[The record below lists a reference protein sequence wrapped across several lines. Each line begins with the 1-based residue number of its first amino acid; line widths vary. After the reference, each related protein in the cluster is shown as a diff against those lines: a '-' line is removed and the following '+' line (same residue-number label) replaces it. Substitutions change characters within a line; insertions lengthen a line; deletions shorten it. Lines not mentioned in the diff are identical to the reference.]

1 MSQLQNFFFKDLV
14 RARLGC
20 QCVNQRWPSHR
31 TSHRPGNASSCPEG
45 TFPLSYKWSDTRCS
59 QMIKSKCAT
68 TVRVSENSTS
78 GRPLRNTGKKI
89 LVDHD
94 VDSGLFPIRWSIRKV
109 NETTPKKREQKKEL
123 QLSKDRACSN
133 EDNRAASITLMAE
146 LLELRVDDR
155 SLEDSEA

>member
-1 MSQLQNFFFKDLV
+1 
-14 RARLGC
+14 
-20 QCVNQRWPSHR
+20 
-31 TSHRPGNASSCPEG
+31 
-45 TFPLSYKWSDTRCS
+45 
-59 QMIKSKCAT
+59 MIKSKCAT

-89 LVDHD
+89 LVDYD
-94 VDSGLFPIRWSIRKV
+94 VDSGLFPIRWSIKKV
-109 NETTPKKREQKKEL
+109 NETTPKKREQQKEL